1 MIFSLSERLRFNGYS
16 LALAIDQLFNRKQVF
31 GFKVIDCGLRNSL
44 ELMKPLV
51 QMFMRVKQNV
61 SFGFCL
67 VQQARHFVSP
77 NNEG

>member
-1 MIFSLSERLRFNGYS
+1 
-16 LALAIDQLFNRKQVF
+16 
-31 GFKVIDCGLRNSL
+31 
-44 ELMKPLV
+44 
-51 QMFMRVKQNV
+51 MFMCIKQNV